1 MSVPIVDTA
10 RAEGLHQKLSYA
22 GHHKDVHSLVP
33 QTEQQKYVHP
43 LKYLNQINNKMY
55 TKMYSLSYF
64 KKINRKMYTL
74 SNLKK
79 IIN

>member
-43 LKYLNQINNKMY
+43 LYKVPQPDQQQDVHKDVH
-55 TKMYSLSYF
+55 SLVLQKDQQKDVHS
-64 KKINRKMYTL
+64 L
-74 SNLKK
+74 EPQADH
-79 IIN
+79 